1 MQHSAGARHLLGPD
15 TARPRRERD
24 GTGRPL
30 SAGVRGSGQVDAPRA
45 ALRTGGRPRDPGTP
59 SGGWRPRAGES
70 GAPRLAG
77 RHRSLSPRGAPGHA
91 TGWRARVPGRVLAED
106 GPAGTLLAGARP
118 TRRVKPMGAQGTLPR
133 PAVSPEPRLQGGADS
148 PGPLGR
154 SLRLQASLLPRVKCS
169 GYVVE
174 MGEELGGRSAELAT
188 VFGYLG
194 GSDWIGRCLADMAR
208 RPRCFGL
215 AFLRSWPWC
224 QRGRDRGGGG
234 RRGRE

>member
-1 MQHSAGARHLLGPD
+1 MWPPLPTMLGWRPPIQGYDSRLAYHMQHSAGARHLLGPD

-154 SLRLQASLLPRVKCS
+154 SLRLQASLLPRVF
-169 GYVVE
+169 E
-174 MGEELGGRSAELAT
+174 
-188 VFGYLG
+188 
-194 GSDWIGRCLADMAR
+194 
-208 RPRCFGL
+208 
-215 AFLRSWPWC
+215 
-224 QRGRDRGGGG
+224 Q
-234 RRGRE
+234 